1 MIAFALYAAAC
12 FAGMTAVMYGSA
24 MAARWLDARDAGE
37 IVEIAA
43 IDTPRPAVGPT
54 TIAAKMWLEQSTRGL
69 DDDAIVTIDGKRS
82 IAAHLIRR
90 FLAELEIAAIDTPK
104 PAVGPATRDA
114 LKVIEYKLR
123 SNMDLVAANGTV
135 FVPVEIDDPKAFL
148 AELEAD
154 A

>member
-1 MIAFALYAAAC
+1 MVLTIHATTDGRNAAGDEMSDDVKLDTC
-12 FAGMTAVMYGSA
+12 PFCGAVANVSTILPGGKKMYGCFECGI
-24 MAARWLDARDAGE
+24 R
-37 IVEIAA
+37 
-43 IDTPRPAVGPT
+43 
-54 TIAAKMWLEQSTRGL
+54 
-69 DDDAIVTIDGKRS
+69 
-82 IAAHLIRR
+82 AHSPEDWNRR
-90 FLAELEIAAIDTPK
+90 AK

>member
-37 IVEIAA
+37 IAQGSIVEA
-43 IDTPRPAVGPT
+43 
-54 TIAAKMWLEQSTRGL
+54 LEELREAG
-69 DDDAIVTIDGKRS
+69 GK
-82 IAAHLIRR
+82 AWDQVADVE
-90 FLAELEIAAIDTPK
+90 AELGRK

-123 SNMDLVAANGTV
+123 SNMDLIAANGTV